1 MRTQNRK
8 PGEFTYITP
17 DPNLTLAKV
26 NEFKTKLKKLKSAQ
40 PKAIQDVRQLA
51 EGGDFSENAA
61 YQIAKGRLRRLN
73 NKIFKLEEH
82 LKNSIIINPSSKS
95 DQVQLGNRVT
105 INLAGEIITYLILGS
120 SEIDLEKNIISHN
133 SPIGSSLI
141 GKKVGDNFTLRLD
154 NKEKVGKII
163 KIG

>member
-1 MRTQNRK
+1 
-8 PGEFTYITP
+8 
-17 DPNLTLAKV
+17 
-26 NEFKTKLKKLKSAQ
+26 
-40 PKAIQDVRQLA
+40 
-51 EGGDFSENAA
+51 
-61 YQIAKGRLRRLN
+61 
-73 NKIFKLEEH
+73 LEEH